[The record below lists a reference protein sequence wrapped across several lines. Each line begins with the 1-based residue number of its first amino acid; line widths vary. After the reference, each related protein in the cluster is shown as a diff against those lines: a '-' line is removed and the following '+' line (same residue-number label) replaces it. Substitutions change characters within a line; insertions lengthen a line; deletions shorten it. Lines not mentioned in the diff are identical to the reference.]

1 MPINATLVTAA
12 LASRLKEV
20 TSANGYPFSI
30 AQVERGRFYEDLADT
45 AELPVAC
52 LLAASSGSIEGQQTP
67 AGGKR
72 QRAYQI
78 EVVFDF
84 DSYPDRS
91 RDEVLDEVEWSI
103 CKALGGPLNGRALS
117 GKALSLVVGDVVF
130 SYPAPGHSIA
140 VVALTVATTFLEIYR

>member
-1 MPINATLVTAA
+1 MPINATLITAE
-12 LASRLKEV
+12 LASRLQTV

-30 AQVERGRFYEDLADT
+30 AQVERGRFYEDLAEN

-52 LLAASSGSIEGQQTP
+52 VVAASSGSIDGQQTP
-67 AGGKR
+67 SGGKR

-78 EVVFDF
+78 EVVFNF
-84 DSYPDRS
+84 DSYPGRS

-103 CKALGGPLNGRALS
+103 CKALGGLLNGRALA
-117 GKALSLVVGDVVF
+117 GKVLSLVVGDVVF

-140 VVALTVATTFLEIYR
+140 VVALTVATTYLEIYR